1 MVLSAGKSRSASDA
15 HYDNHRHHHHHHHHH
30 HHSYN
35 HTTTYS
41 HSQETSS
48 IELSTADSQPS
59 TPQHLSHLGDD
70 TPLLDPLSHSVD
82 NSASGLNGRGDVSL
96 ASRESDHPAVGNT
109 PSRPR
114 VHDQNR
120 IGLVVSVEQ
129 DVDMMAEATLDSGLC
144 LEHGEGGGEEGGG
157 GDVDDLDSPSS
168 MHRIQSEST
177 IQQPDGCMETRRND
191 PYKSLE
197 RSQSDASLLH
207 NAEPENE
214 LPVRLTAAESS
225 SSARNVSECNRVYL
239 DLSRAE
245 PFERVEFADSM
256 VSMFRSSSGRQ
267 LETIPQD
274 EELKTGDLSHLYASR
289 RSFSNDSST
298 SSLEDVSGH
307 GKVKAKDVNPAVKHV
322 KTTRL
327 QEKETTKM
335 KTNLKSS
342 VQIYSH
348 TLKQKVRTLQMGS
361 VPEQVNALD
370 ELNVLMEQAW
380 SMPVYGK
387 DLAYSLCDILRTEKA
402 LDIIISNLTS
412 SNRELLKAS
421 ARLLEQTLTT
431 HNRKQVAESGL
442 ETVVKMTC
450 DYQVSGDWL
459 IDLFD

>member
-1 MVLSAGKSRSASDA
+1 MDASDCSL
-15 HYDNHRHHHHHHHHH
+15 YHH
-30 HHSYN
+30 
-35 HTTTYS
+35 
-41 HSQETSS
+41 
-48 IELSTADSQPS
+48 
-59 TPQHLSHLGDD
+59 
-70 TPLLDPLSHSVD
+70 
-82 NSASGLNGRGDVSL
+82 
-96 ASRESDHPAVGNT
+96 
-109 PSRPR
+109 R
-114 VHDQNR
+114 VHGQNR
-120 IGLVVSVEQ
+120 IGLVVVTVEK
-129 DVDMMAEATLDSGLC
+129 DADMMAEAALDSGLC
-144 LEHGEGGGEEGGG
+144 FEHGGEGGG
-157 GDVDDLDSPSS
+157 DDLDSPSS

-177 IQQPDGCMETRRND
+177 IQQTDGDHAETRRHD

-207 NAEPENE
+207 NAEPEDE
-214 LPVRLTAAESS
+214 LPVRLMAAESS

-307 GKVKAKDVNPAVKHV
+307 CKAKAKDVNQSVKYV
-322 KTTRL
+322 KTARL
-327 QEKETTKM
+327 QETTKM
-335 KTNLKSS
+335 KTTLKSS

-402 LDIIISNLTS
+402 LDIIINNLTS

-421 ARLLEQTLTT
+421 VRLLEQTLTT

-450 DYQVSGDWL
+450 DYQVSRGRLCRYCWCCCCCEDGQNVL
-459 IDLFD
+459 